1 MKFTCNINIR
11 KSASK
16 LRKYFKETLIILIDF
31 SDDNKIGLK
40 KNDWNDRMFASE
52 VSIEKFLRF
61 QASLAN
67 P

>member
-31 SDDNKIGLK
+31 SDDNKIDFE
-40 KNDWNDRMFASE
+40 KNYWND
-52 VSIEKFLRF
+52 
-61 QASLAN
+61 
-67 P
+67 